1 MRTSSIAPYDV
12 EPNTYLMLGDFG
24 NRLGC
29 AWRETEAESA
39 DRATMIRDLKDIQR
53 RWRAQCSATH

>member
-1 MRTSSIAPYDV
+1 MRTSSIAPHDV

-39 DRATMIRDLKDIQR
+39 DRATMIRDLKDIQ
-53 RWRAQCSATH
+53 